1 MKIGGFLKIV
11 GNIVEST
18 LNGNFLSFKYAR
30 KMYGTLFV
38 VAILGLVYIGSRY
51 NGQESIKQQRLLT
64 IKIDD
69 LRSEYLSRS
78 TELTQMKRVSVVED
92 SVAKYDPEL
101 KASHTASFM
110 ISK

>member
-1 MKIGGFLKIV
+1 M
-11 GNIVEST
+11 
-18 LNGNFLSFKYAR
+18 
-30 KMYGTLFV
+30 
-38 VAILGLVYIGSRY
+38 
-51 NGQESIKQQRLLT
+51 
-64 IKIDD
+64 
-69 LRSEYLSRS
+69 RSEYLSIS

>member
-1 MKIGGFLKIV
+1 MKIV
-11 GNIVEST
+11 GLIKIVGSVVESI

-30 KMYGTLFV
+30 KMYGTIFIV
-38 VAILGLVYIGSRY
+38 VILGLVYIGSRY
-51 NGQESIKQQRLLT
+51 KSQMSIKQQRLLT
-64 IKIDD
+64 IEIDD
-69 LRSEYLSRS
+69 LRSEYLSIS

>member
-1 MKIGGFLKIV
+1 MP
-11 GNIVEST
+11 N
-18 LNGNFLSFKYAR
+18 N
-30 KMYGTLFV
+30 
-38 VAILGLVYIGSRY
+38 VYIGSRY

-69 LRSEYLSRS
+69 LRSEYLSIS